1 MNHLSTSEQVA
12 PVAED
17 ARPDISGAH
26 RLALLAWASVLAVAL
41 LIGVVEA
48 SLGPELA
55 LRQARAN
62 HDWRK
67 FPPALLVPGDFLL
80 LTMTANAAILAWA
93 IRLDS
98 RAKTVGRDQDERLSL
113 AVPSFLA
120 VGAVTIWANTLAE
133 RAGLSDSLLV
143 TIGVVLPTLATTA
156 FLLWRSALELSRNY
170 SDANHAEGVTGAVRQ
185 AARLSPSSSPGPDD
199 VRDRRDACPTAWL
212 SLRRSVPSVALLAG
226 YVLTVAALEM
236 WLCGRPQTGNEDL
249 MISAHSLLIGLAV
262 GVRLAVWC
270 ATESPS
276 TAQEAS

>member
-1 MNHLSTSEQVA
+1 MKHLSTSEQAA
-12 PVAED
+12 PGAAR

-26 RLALLAWASVLAVAL
+26 RLALLAWASVFAVAL

-55 LRQARAN
+55 LRQARPN

-67 FPPALLVPGDFLL
+67 YPPALLVPGDFLL
-80 LTMTANAAILAWA
+80 FIMTANAVILAWV
-93 IRLDS
+93 IRLDC
-98 RAKTVGRDQDERLSL
+98 RAKTVGREQDERLSL

-120 VGAVTIWANTLAE
+120 VGAVTIWANALAE
-133 RAGLSDSLLV
+133 RAGLPDSLPM
-143 TIGVVLPTLATTA
+143 TIGVVLPTLATTE
-156 FLLWRSALELSRNY
+156 FLLWRSALELK
-170 SDANHAEGVTGAVRQ
+170 
-185 AARLSPSSSPGPDD
+185 
-199 VRDRRDACPTAWL
+199 
-212 SLRRSVPSVALLAG
+212 RSVPCVALLTG
-226 YVLTVAALEM
+226 YVLTVAALEL